1 MKQGGSLCFW
11 SLSEND
17 FRISFDPFYADI
29 ADIADIADMLQEHRQ
44 QCLEKGG
51 A

>member
-11 SLSEND
+11 SMSEND
-17 FRISFDPFYADI
+17 FRVSFDPLY